1 MALTSNPPKDL
12 PDLIQKLG
20 HEPSPLTRRWLLLAA
35 KDWWSAETVT
45 RFYDE
50 ALRLLHVDIPQA
62 ERLARSAV
70 WLAENLGDESAR
82 AAGMRAL
89 GHIFC
94 ARRKYEPA
102 LELYQEA
109 AGIYQR
115 NGHELELGRTLN
127 GSLQTLFYLG
137 RYDQALEYA

>member
-12 PDLIQKLG
+12 PDLLQKLG

-62 ERLARSAV
+62 ERIARSAV
-70 WLAENLGDESAR
+70 WLAENLGDDTAR

-89 GHIFC
+89 GHIFWC
-94 ARRKYEPA
+94 SLRNHLPT
-102 LELYQEA
+102 
-109 AGIYQR
+109 GI
-115 NGHELELGRTLN
+115 
-127 GSLQTLFYLG
+127 SPFWP
-137 RYDQALEYA
+137 